1 MFDFEKLEVY
11 TVARD
16 LNKDV
21 LKFIFGD
28 TTIDAQIKDQWKKS
42 SMGTVLQLAEGVG
55 RMTDAD
61 KRLYFTMARSSVY
74 ECVALLHL
82 LHDLGQIDEKKYHD
96 YYSRYEQLSKML
108 LGMYRS
114 KV

>member
-1 MFDFEKLEVY
+1 
-11 TVARD
+11 
-16 LNKDV
+16 
-21 LKFIFGD
+21 
-28 TTIDAQIKDQWKKS
+28 
-42 SMGTVLQLAEGVG
+42 
-55 RMTDAD
+55 
-61 KRLYFTMARSSVY
+61 MARSSVY

-82 LHDLGQIDEKKYHD
+82 LQDLGQLEEKKYHD